1 MAKTRDYIKD
11 QCFHCSLSTT
21 NQESTH
27 DIQVQPAPQSDT
39 FHAFFCRPQH
49 RSALQLCQ
57 LDLLG
62 EDESEVLCTIGKVID
77 AFNKQSGFVPAKGG
91 VAPSIG

>member
-27 DIQVQPAPQSDT
+27 DIQVQPAPQRDT
-39 FHAFFCRPQH
+39 FHAVFCRPQH
-49 RSALQLCQ
+49 RSALQLY
-57 LDLLG
+57 L
-62 EDESEVLCTIGKVID
+62 
-77 AFNKQSGFVPAKGG
+77 
-91 VAPSIG
+91 